1 MSQMIIVADLGRLR
15 VLVEK
20 EEFSPSGPRQHLA
33 ELSSE
38 ELDSKPQ
45 PIHDVVTD
53 QQGRFGKGDG
63 GQNPGAGI
71 AENHQL
77 ESELENRSIK
87 ALAQRIDGVV
97 ADHAPSS
104 WMLVAPADSSRS
116 WAPID
121 TVAETDRSRS
131 SSGAESQAP
140 ARRQT
145 VMAPTWSHPK
155 WARLANFDAPPG
167 ARGALS

>member
-1 MSQMIIVADLGRLR
+1 MSKMIIVADLGRLR
-15 VLVEK
+15 VLAEK
-20 EEFSPSGPRQHLA
+20 EEFSPTGPRLHLA

-77 ESELENRSIK
+77 ESELENRSVK
-87 ALAQRIDGVV
+87 ALAQKIDGVI

-104 WMLVAPADSSRS
+104 WTLVAPANELKHIESQL
-116 WAPID
+116 
-121 TVAETDRSRS
+121 
-131 SSGAESQAP
+131 GAESK
-140 ARRQT
+140 RRLGDT
-145 VMAPTWSHPK
+145 VGADLTK
-155 WARLANFDAPPG
+155 WPLAKLEERFMG
-167 ARGALS
+167 K